1 MGQATLTRA
10 RTMLTTATLTI
21 WLYDTAM
28 GAAAGEIR
36 LKDLQRR
43 GGVRV
48 VDAVT
53 VTWVPGADRPHI
65 GHLMRRGPATAT
77 KGTALGALVGSLFMV
92 PVVGDVAGAGVAG
105 LADKL
110 RDTGI
115 DRAFLDEAISRVTP
129 GTSALLVLSQ
139 EADLDVVRD
148 FVERGI
154 ARGDVALMHV
164 RLRDG
169 ASEALRQLLDP
180 DRIPGRRGTSPL
192 LARDPADGRH

>member
-1 MGQATLTRA
+1 MAQATLTPA
-10 RTMLTTATLTI
+10 GPMMTTATLTI

-43 GGVRV
+43 GAVRV
-48 VDAVT
+48 VDALT

-65 GHLMRRGPATAT
+65 GHLMRRGPAAVA

-92 PVVGDVAGAGVAG
+92 PGVGAVAGGGVAG
-105 LADKL
+105 LAHAL

-154 ARGDVALMHV
+154 ARGDVTLMHV

-180 DRIPGRRGTSPL
+180 DRIHARSGTSAL
-192 LARDPADGRH
+192 LERDPADGRP

>member
-1 MGQATLTRA
+1 MAQAALA
-10 RTMLTTATLTI
+10 PAGSMLTTATLTI

-36 LKDLQRR
+36 LKDLQQR
-43 GGVRV
+43 GAVRV
-48 VDAVT
+48 VDALT

-65 GHLMRRGPATAT
+65 GHLMRRGPAAAAT
-77 KGTALGALVGSLFMV
+77 GTALGALVGSLFMA
-92 PVVGDVAGAGVAG
+92 PVVGAVAGAGVDG
-105 LADKL
+105 LAYEL

-115 DRAFLDEAISRVTP
+115 DRAFLDEAVSRVTP

-154 ARGDVALMHV
+154 ARGDVTLMHV

-169 ASEALRQLLDP
+169 ASDALRRLLDP
-180 DRIPGRRGTSPL
+180 DRIPGRRVT
-192 LARDPADGRH
+192 ARAPDATAVRRRT

>member
-1 MGQATLTRA
+1 MAQAAPTPA
-10 RTMLTTATLTI
+10 GAMLTTPTLTI

-36 LKDLQRR
+36 LKDLQQR
-43 GGVRV
+43 GAVRV
-48 VDAVT
+48 VDALT

-65 GHLMRRGPATAT
+65 GHLMRRGPAAAAT
-77 KGTALGALVGSLFMV
+77 GTALGALVGSLFMA
-92 PVVGDVAGAGVAG
+92 PVVGAVAGAGVDS
-105 LADKL
+105 LAYEL

-115 DRAFLDEAISRVTP
+115 DRAFLDEAVSRVTP

-154 ARGDVALMHV
+154 ARGDVTLMHV

-169 ASEALRQLLDP
+169 ASDALRRLLDP
-180 DRIPGRRGTSPL
+180 DATAVRRPT
-192 LARDPADGRH
+192 

>member
-1 MGQATLTRA
+1 MAQATLAPAGST
-10 RTMLTTATLTI
+10 LTTATLNI

-36 LKDLQRR
+36 LKDLQQR
-43 GGVRV
+43 GAVRV
-48 VDAVT
+48 VDALT

-65 GHLMRRGPATAT
+65 GHLMRRGPAAAAT
-77 KGTALGALVGSLFMV
+77 GTALGALVGRLFMA
-92 PVVGDVAGAGVAG
+92 PVVGAVAGAGVDG
-105 LADKL
+105 LAYEL

-115 DRAFLDEAISRVTP
+115 DRAFLDEAVSRVTP

-154 ARGDVALMHV
+154 ARGDVTLMHV

-169 ASEALRQLLDP
+169 ASDALRRLLDP
-180 DRIPGRRGTSPL
+180 DRTPGRRVT
-192 LARDPADGRH
+192 ARAPDATAVRRRT